1 MRKLTLNIRLLIVF
15 SVVLAG
21 FVISDFG
28 FTTTS
33 KSEYTIE
40 MSRAVD
46 LTKKWFE
53 IIKQQKEIRN
63 IHSDAVSNV
72 PNNYML
78 GDDYTTTTTTLGT
91 LNAKEI
97 STNPEFAALMVRLIR
112 DAGIKEGDKV
122 GVILSGSFPSLS
134 ISTLAALQ
142 TLKLDAVITS
152 SLGASSY
159 GANQEGASW
168 LDMETWIIE
177 NGGLTYHS
185 SMVSK
190 GAEND
195 FGLGLSDEG
204 NILLEKT
211 AQRNKRTL
219 YSPLS
224 LSQAISDRV
233 NLFTSNKITLLI
245 NIGGNQA
252 AMGRCTHSVSIP
264 NGFNENIPL
273 CDDKERG
280 VIQEMNAVG
289 IPFIN
294 LLNIKEL
301 AAGYNMDITP
311 GIQYSASPNLFT
323 EIHKNSAIMM
333 ISLITSLLSVIVLIP
348 KKNGT

>member
-1 MRKLTLNIRLLIVF
+1 MLT
-15 SVVLAG
+15 G
-21 FVISDFG
+21 FVISNFG
-28 FTTTS
+28 FTTTRQS
-33 KSEYTIE
+33 DYANE
-40 MSRAVD
+40 MTQAVD
-46 LTKKWFE
+46 LTIKWFE
-53 IIKQQKEIRN
+53 IIQQQKEIRN

-72 PNNYML
+72 PNNFML

-97 STNPEFAALMVRLIR
+97 SANPEFAALMVRLIKE
-112 DAGIKEGDKV
+112 AGIKEGDKV

-142 TLKLDAVITS
+142 TMKLDALITS

-168 LDMETWIIE
+168 LDMENWMIE

-185 SMVSK
+185 SFVSK

-195 FGLGLSDEG
+195 IGLGLGDEG
-204 NILLEKT
+204 NIILENAAK
-211 AQRNKRTL
+211 RNNRKL
-219 YSPLS
+219 YSPLC

-233 NLFTSNKITLLI
+233 NLFTSNNIRLLI

-264 NGFNENIPL
+264 NGFNESIRL
-273 CDDKERG
+273 CDDENRG

-301 AAGYNMDITP
+301 AARYNMDITP
-311 GIQYSASPNLFT
+311 GIQYSASPNLFMET
-323 EIHKNSAIMM
+323 HKNKIAIMISII
-333 ISLITSLLSVIVLIP
+333 ISLLFAFVLIP
-348 KKNGT
+348 GKTGK